1 MKIFSLG
8 ELVNSQPAL
17 WEKLSKV
24 LKSEEKRYQREIQI
38 FWKERRAPEM
48 ENRWVNCY
56 EAGSKALSRILHPVQ
71 KSEVLSWFLSL
82 YNSKENLIRTFVRN
96 WQADSKGPTLKNK
109 NTVEELITTWIQD
122 FILKL

>member
-8 ELVNSQPAL
+8 ELVSSQPAL

-24 LKSEEKRYQREIQI
+24 LKAEGKQYQREIQI

-48 ENRWVNCY
+48 ENRWVNCC